1 MEVEKIIVVNLC
13 NLFAFCIVLKYIGI
27 CLECGC

>member
-13 NLFAFCIVLKYIGI
+13 NFLLSNGI
-27 CLECGC
+27 FREIFTANV

>member
-13 NLFAFCIVLKYIGI
+13 NFLLSNGIFCDIFTTNV
-27 CLECGC
+27 

>member
-13 NLFAFCIVLKYIGI
+13 NFVLSNGIFCEIFTANV
-27 CLECGC
+27 

>member
-13 NLFAFCIVLKYIGI
+13 NFLLSDGIFCEIFTANI
-27 CLECGC
+27 